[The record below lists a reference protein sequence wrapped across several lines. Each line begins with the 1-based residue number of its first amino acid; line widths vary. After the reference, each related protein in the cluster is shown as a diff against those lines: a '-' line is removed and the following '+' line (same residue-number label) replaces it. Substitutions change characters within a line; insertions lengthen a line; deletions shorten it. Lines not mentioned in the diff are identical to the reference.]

1 MKVAREDLKHLRLP
15 AIAAVALV
23 ALGAAAMAVSE
34 HYMALANTAR
44 AAARAQRITAQER
57 MSKASDEEREIREN
71 LVSYRKMQDQGMT
84 GPENR
89 LDWIDSIAK
98 IKTERKLFEIKY
110 SIEAQKALDYPGIV
124 SAGATDFVV
133 SRIMLDMTLLHEED
147 LLNFLSDLQGV
158 GKSLVSVRRC
168 SIARLDRSSLAA
180 SQTLLPRLHSEC
192 QIDLIT
198 LKGGKAA

>member
-15 AIAAVALV
+15 ALAAAALV
-23 ALGAAAMAVSE
+23 ALGAAAIGVSE
-34 HYMALANTAR
+34 HYLALANTAR
-44 AAARAQRITAQER
+44 AAVRAQRIAAQER
-57 MSKASDEEREIREN
+57 MSKASEEEREIREN

-110 SIEAQKALDYPGIV
+110 SIEAQKALDYPGIA
-124 SAGATDFVV
+124 SAGAMDFVV

-147 LLNFLSDLQGV
+147 LLNFISDLQSA

-168 SIARLDRSSLAA
+168 SIARLDRGSLAA
-180 SQTLLPRLHSEC
+180 SQTLLPRLRSEC